1 MGKLKDA
8 ILILGE
14 GPTEYFY
21 INSLKDE
28 FPFLQ
33 NIEPKIPK
41 HTNLTELE
49 RHIERAIS
57 DGYTKVFCLIDMD
70 NKKEGAEKTKY
81 DKLKNKFSEPIIDV
95 KKGINCEVIFFET
108 ERCTELFFYYYFKY
122 TTKKYNCSD
131 DVVRDLH
138 KECGY
143 LKELKFFAKHPL
155 HSHFIKHGGTL
166 ENAIVNSEKSCKSRS
181 DSYRDYTY
189 SQIGKM
195 LNILFE
201 MNAKHNK

>member
-33 NIEPKIPK
+33 NVEPKTPK
-41 HTNLTELE
+41 HTNMAELQ
-49 RHIERAIS
+49 RYIKRAID
-57 DGYTKVFCLIDMD
+57 DGYSKVFCLIDMD
-70 NKKEGAEKTKY
+70 NKKDGAEKVKY
-81 DKLKNKFSEPIIDV
+81 EQLKSEYSRPIVDA
-95 KKGINCEVIFFET
+95 KKGIDCEVAFFET

-131 DVVRDLH
+131 DVVRELH

-155 HSHFIKHGGTL
+155 HSYFTKQGGTL
-166 ENAIVNSEKSCKSRS
+166 ENAIANAEKSCKSRNEQG
-181 DSYRDYTY
+181 RDYTY
-189 SQIGKM
+189 SQIGDM
-195 LNILFE
+195 LNRLFE
-201 MNAKHNK
+201 LNEKGR